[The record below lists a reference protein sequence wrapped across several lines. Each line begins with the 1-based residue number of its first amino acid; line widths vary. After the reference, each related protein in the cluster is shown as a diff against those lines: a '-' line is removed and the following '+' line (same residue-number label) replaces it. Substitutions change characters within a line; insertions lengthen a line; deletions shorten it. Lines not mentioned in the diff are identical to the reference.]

1 MIINLNIGGFM
12 NIKKIQTMDMHI
24 QKIIFYSTY
33 VDCLSR
39 LIQELIENG
48 NSNLKPNDL
57 PNLTALLSKFSLR
70 LKVCCSKMERDWEF
84 L

>member
-1 MIINLNIGGFM
+1 M
-12 NIKKIQTMDMHI
+12 NNRKIQTIDMHI

-48 NSNLKPNDL
+48 DSNLKPTDL
-57 PNLTALLSKFSLR
+57 PNLTVLLSKFALR
-70 LKVCCSKMERDWEF
+70 LKVCCSKMECDWEF
-84 L
+84 LE